1 VFSCDSMFRLHEGAY
16 CFCLQ
21 IELSAGVSCVA
32 SFPSK
37 PFRNPETLLQKEE
50 RRRRRAEFHR
60 QFLGPGDLAFDVG
73 ASTGNRTELFLEAGA
88 RVVCVEPMDAC
99 IQVLR
104 GKLGGN
110 RNVVL
115 VQKGVDAREGE
126 RTIFYSEEAL
136 TTASMSPDW
145 IEAARNTERLRHPSI
160 HWNQSKTVPVTTLDL
175 LIEEFGEPRFC
186 KIDVEGFE
194 LEALRGLSRP
204 VRSLSIEYTPERIGP
219 AVECVRYL
227 DSLGRY
233 GFNYVEGE
241 SFLFGLDSWVGA
253 REMADLAATLGGR
266 TVHGDVFA
274 RRAG

>member
-1 VFSCDSMFRLHEGAY
+1 M
-16 CFCLQ
+16 
-21 IELSAGVSCVA
+21 A
-32 SFPSK
+32 SFSPRAS
-37 PFRNPETLLQKEE
+37 RNPETLLQKEE

-88 RVVCVEPMDAC
+88 RVVCVEPMEAC
-99 IQVLR
+99 MEVLR
-104 GKLGGN
+104 GKFGGN

-126 RTIFYSEEAL
+126 RTIFYSEDAL

-145 IEAARNTERLRHPSI
+145 IEAVRGAERLRHPI
-160 HWNQSKTVPVTTLDL
+160 FHWDLKKTVPVTTLDL

-204 VRSLSIEYTPERIGP
+204 VRSLSFEYTPERIGP
-219 AVECVRYL
+219 ALECARYL

-233 GFNYVEGE
+233 QFNYVEGE
-241 SFLFGLDSWVGA
+241 SFLLGLDTWAGA

-266 TVHGDVFA
+266 RVHGDIFA